1 MHTSQ
6 SRVHIAVSTEWVLSQ
21 TNKSCL
27 CKSSLPFT
35 SQSVWLRHPCSTN
48 CFKALTSPRSFS
60 RLQVSKVVRNGRG
73 AFSHQSDTRQAH
85 ELWAGLMCAN
95 SSACLCKKPTFKKRG
110 QARSTFLPNP
120 HRSVMCDS
128 YFRQLGFK
136 CRLSQLHQCDQEML
150 PTRLPW
156 KFIEEL
162 LFS

>member
-6 SRVHIAVSTEWVLSQ
+6 SRVHMAVSTEWVQTKAICANRVYLSLVSQ
-21 TNKSCL
+21 YDYVIHVVLIASKH
-27 CKSSLPFT
+27 SL
-35 SQSVWLRHPCSTN
+35 
-48 CFKALTSPRSFS
+48 RSFS
-60 RLQVSKVVRNGRG
+60 RLRVSKVVRNGQG

-85 ELWAGLMCAN
+85 ELWAGLMCTN
-95 SSACLCKKPTFKKRG
+95 SSACLCKKATFKKRG